1 MMSATTVSRLEG
13 RPAFQRRLPRPSQP
27 PPPPAAAGAA
37 APVPSGAAALNIE
50 WPPAVA
56 AALWRGDQLGSPKAE
71 TLSSGFAALD
81 AELPGGG
88 WPCQGI
94 TEILAVQSGVSEWRL
109 LSPLLRELT
118 QAGRPVVVVDPPHPP
133 HPPGLCA
140 DGVDERS
147 LIWVQTRT
155 PAERLWV
162 AEQWVRARMAGALV
176 VWLPQVRPE
185 QLRRL
190 QVLAGLG
197 RGPVWVCRP
206 LSAAQASS
214 AAPLRLVVRPVPG
227 WALQVELLKRK
238 GPPLVQALLLPSVP
252 GGLADVLPPRLRRAS
267 PVPSFMGVVPD
278 AVVRP
283 AAAIV
288 QPTSPSVLPH

>member
-1 MMSATTVSRLEG
+1 MMSATTVSRQEG
-13 RPAFQRRLPRPSQP
+13 RPPSQRRLPRPSP
-27 PPPPAAAGAA
+27 LLPSAEAGAA
-37 APVPSGAAALNIE
+37 APVPSGAAALDIE

-56 AALWRGDQLGSPKAE
+56 AALWRGDQLGSPRAE

-88 WPCQGI
+88 WPCQGL
-94 TEILAVQSGVSEWRL
+94 TEILTVQSGVSEWRL
-109 LSPLLRELT
+109 LSPQLRALT

-147 LIWVQTRT
+147 LIWVQTRS

-162 AEQWVRARMAGALV
+162 AEQWVRARLGGALV

-206 LSAAQASS
+206 MSAAQASS
-214 AAPLRLVVRPVPG
+214 AAPLRLVVRPMPD
-227 WALQVELLKRK
+227 WTLQVELLKRK
-238 GPPLVQALLLPSVP
+238 GPPLVRALLLPSVP
-252 GGLADVLPPRLRRAS
+252 GGLADVLPPRLLRAS
-267 PVPSFMGVVPD
+267 PVPSFMGVPD

-283 AAAIV
+283 AAVV
-288 QPTSPSVLPH
+288 QPASPSALPH

>member
-1 MMSATTVSRLEG
+1 MMSATTVLRQEG
-13 RPAFQRRLPRPSQP
+13 RPPSQRRLPRPSP
-27 PPPPAAAGAA
+27 PTPAEASAA

-88 WPCQGI
+88 WPCQGL
-94 TEILAVQSGVSEWRL
+94 TEILVAQSGVSEWRL

-118 QAGRPVVVVDPPHPP
+118 QAGRPVVMVDPPHPP

-140 DGVDERS
+140 DGLDERS

-155 PAERLWV
+155 PAERLWA
-162 AEQWVRARMAGALV
+162 AEQWVRARLGGALV

-206 LSAAQASS
+206 LSVAQASS
-214 AAPLRLVVRPVPG
+214 AAPLRLVVRPMPD
-227 WALQVELLKRK
+227 WTLQVELLKRK
-238 GPPLVQALLLPSVP
+238 GPPLVRTLSLPSVP
-252 GGLADVLPPRLRRAS
+252 GGLAGVLPPRLLRAS
-267 PVPSFMGVVPD
+267 PVPSFMGMPD

-283 AAAIV
+283 AAVV
-288 QPTSPSVLPH
+288 QPASTSALPH